1 MFRKKDKNQGIP
13 DGVVGN
19 NLKNARLTKKE
30 REEIATTER
39 KRIRKQMEAEAERYQ
54 IIKSTQRIIPVEDTL
69 KDSGAEHYCIKYARA
84 YRQNIN
90 WLKTFPCNILF
101 IDGNHDN
108 HEFWAKLP
116 TESWNG
122 GQVQRL
128 PDAPNVI
135 HLMRGEYYTI
145 DGLTVWCMGGAE
157 SIDKATRTQGVSWW
171 PEEIPS
177 QKEMWH
183 GMDTLEEHGYD
194 VDVILT
200 HTMPRMLM
208 SAYFG
213 NSFTLKEN
221 DPTGVYLDEVYRR
234 TRFRKWFCGH
244 MHEDI
249 DKPLFRLQVLYDD
262 VVSIDTKN
270 PTFESTRREAGRGE
284 EGKTP

>member
-1 MFRKKDKNQGIP
+1 
-13 DGVVGN
+13 
-19 NLKNARLTKKE
+19 
-30 REEIATTER
+30 
-39 KRIRKQMEAEAERYQ
+39 
-54 IIKSTQRIIPVEDTL
+54 
-69 KDSGAEHYCIKYARA
+69 
-84 YRQNIN
+84 
-90 WLKTFPCNILF
+90 
-101 IDGNHDN
+101 
-108 HEFWAKLP
+108 
-116 TESWNG
+116 
-122 GQVQRL
+122 
-128 PDAPNVI
+128 
-135 HLMRGEYYTI
+135 MRGEYYTI

-157 SIDKATRTQGVSWW
+157 SIDKATRTQGVSVW

-270 PTFESTRREAGRGE
+270 PSFESTRREAGRGE

>member
-1 MFRKKDKNQGIP
+1 
-13 DGVVGN
+13 
-19 NLKNARLTKKE
+19 
-30 REEIATTER
+30 
-39 KRIRKQMEAEAERYQ
+39 
-54 IIKSTQRIIPVEDTL
+54 
-69 KDSGAEHYCIKYARA
+69 
-84 YRQNIN
+84 
-90 WLKTFPCNILF
+90 
-101 IDGNHDN
+101 
-108 HEFWAKLP
+108 
-116 TESWNG
+116 
-122 GQVQRL
+122 
-128 PDAPNVI
+128 
-135 HLMRGEYYTI
+135 MRGEYYII

-200 HTMPRMLM
+200 HTLPKMLM

-213 NSFTLKEN
+213 NSFTMKEN

-262 VVSIDTKN
+262 VVSIETKN
-270 PTFESTRREAGRGE
+270 PSFESTEQE
-284 EGKTP
+284 EKQG